1 MSRCPGFIS
10 NVPLFIIIII
20 TANGLSPGGSVT
32 IQYYTQGTPTNHK
45 KTSTHLTSSAPMKH
59 LPENKTTERTQT

>member
-1 MSRCPGFIS
+1 MLILLLL
-10 NVPLFIIIII
+10 LFIII
-20 TANGLSPGGSVT
+20 TANGLSTGGSVT

-45 KTSTHLTSSAPMKH
+45 KRSPHLTSSAPMKH